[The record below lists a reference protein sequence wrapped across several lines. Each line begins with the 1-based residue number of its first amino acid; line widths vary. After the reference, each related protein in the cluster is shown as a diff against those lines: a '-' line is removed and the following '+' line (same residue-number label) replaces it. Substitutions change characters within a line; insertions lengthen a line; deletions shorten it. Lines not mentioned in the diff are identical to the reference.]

1 MSDAS
6 RVPAVISISSHVAR
20 GAVGNRAVVFALEA
34 LGCAAWSVPT
44 VVLPWHPGH
53 SRATRIVPPAADFD
67 ALLADLADAPWIGE
81 VRAVASG
88 YLGDARQAAAVAKLV
103 TALKRRRP
111 DLLYLCDPVIGDAR
125 GIYVP
130 EATAIA
136 QRDVLIPLADIATP
150 NVHELAW
157 MAGGPLDTAQEALA
171 AARAFGP
178 STVLITS
185 APGAAPGRIANLL
198 VSSEGV
204 WSLAHEALAN
214 APNGTGDLT
223 AGLMLA
229 HMLHGRSAF
238 EAASRALAS
247 VSAVVS
253 LTVKSGADELL
264 LAGNADLLRQPAA
277 SVTARPIGLE
287 NDA

>member
-6 RVPAVISISSHVAR
+6 RAPAVISISSHVAR

-67 ALLADLADAPWIGE
+67 ALLDDLAAAPWIDE

-103 TALKRRRP
+103 TTLKRRKP

-130 EATAIA
+130 EATAMA
-136 QRDVLIPLADIATP
+136 QRDVLIPLADVATP

-157 MAGGPLDTAQEALA
+157 MAGRPLDTALAALA

-178 STVLITS
+178 ATVLVTS

-198 VSSEGV
+198 VASDGV
-204 WSLAHEALAN
+204 WNLTHEAVAN

-223 AGLMLA
+223 AGLLLA
-229 HMLHGRSAF
+229 HMLHGWSAL

-247 VSAVVS
+247 VNGIIS

-264 LAGNADLLRQPAA
+264 LAGNADLLRQPEA
-277 SVTARPIGLE
+277 SIAARPIGLE

>member
-1 MSDAS
+1 VSAA
-6 RVPAVISISSHVAR
+6 RRAPAVISISSHVAR

-44 VVLPWHPGH
+44 VILPWHPGH
-53 SRATRIVPPAADFD
+53 SRATRIVPPPADFD
-67 ALLADLADAPWIGE
+67 ALLDDLADAPWIGE

-88 YLGDARQAAAVAKLV
+88 YLGDARQAAAVARLV
-103 TALKRRRP
+103 AALKRRRP
-111 DLLYLCDPVIGDAR
+111 DLTYLCDPVIGDAR

-130 EATAIA
+130 EATATA
-136 QRDVLIPLADIATP
+136 QRDVLIPLADITTP

-157 MAGGPLDTAQEALA
+157 MAGRPLDGAQEALA
-171 AARAFGP
+171 AARGFGP
-178 STVLITS
+178 STVLVTS
-185 APGAAPGRIANLL
+185 APGAEPGRIANLL
-198 VSSEGV
+198 VAADGA
-204 WSLAHEALAN
+204 WSLTHGAVAN

-229 HMLHGRSAF
+229 HMLHGRGAF
-238 EAASRALAS
+238 DAASRALAS

-253 LTVKSGADELL
+253 LTVRSGADELL
-264 LAGNADLLRQPAA
+264 LAGNADLLRQPEAA
-277 SVTARPIGLE
+277 VAARPLGQR

>member
-1 MSDAS
+1 MSEAS
-6 RVPAVISISSHVAR
+6 PAVIAISSHVAR

-67 ALLADLADAPWIGE
+67 SLLADLAEAPWIGE

-103 TALKRRRP
+103 ATLRRRKP

-136 QRDVLIPLADIATP
+136 QRDVLMPLADISTP
-150 NVHELAW
+150 NVHELGW
-157 MAGGPLDTAQEALA
+157 MAGKPLDTVAEALA

-178 STVLITS
+178 STVLVTS
-185 APGAAPGRIANLL
+185 APEAGLGRIGNLL
-198 VSSEGV
+198 VASDQA
-204 WSLAHEALAN
+204 WSLTHAALAD
-214 APNGTGDLT
+214 APSGTGDLT
-223 AGLMLA
+223 GGLLLA
-229 HMLHGRSAF
+229 HMLHGCDAF
-238 EAASRALAS
+238 EAASRSLAS

-253 LTVKSGADELL
+253 LTVASGADELL
-264 LAGNADLLRQPAA
+264 LAGNAGLLRKPEAVVAA
-277 SVTARPIGLE
+277 RSIGP
-287 NDA
+287 